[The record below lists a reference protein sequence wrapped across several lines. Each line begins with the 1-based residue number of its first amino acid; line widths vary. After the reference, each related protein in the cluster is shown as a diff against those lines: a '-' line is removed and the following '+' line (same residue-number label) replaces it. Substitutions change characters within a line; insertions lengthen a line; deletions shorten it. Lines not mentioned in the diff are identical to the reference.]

1 MYNYN
6 APEIKY
12 YRRILRNEPTPFE
25 MKVWSFLKNKQLG
38 VKFRRQHSIE
48 NYIVDFYCCE
58 KKIAVEI
65 DGDSH
70 FSEVAIEYDKKRSDI
85 LKKHDICVIRFTNRE
100 VVENIEWVV
109 EEIKKAVAT
118 TPTSSP

>member
-1 MYNYN
+1 
-6 APEIKY
+6 
-12 YRRILRNEPTPFE
+12 
-25 MKVWSFLKNKQLG
+25 
-38 VKFRRQHSIE
+38 
-48 NYIVDFYCCE
+48 
-58 KKIAVEI
+58 
-65 DGDSH
+65 
-70 FSEVAIEYDKKRSDI
+70 

>member
-1 MYNYN
+1 VYNYN

-25 MKVWSFLKNKQLG
+25 MKVWSFLKNKQLD

-48 NYIVDFYCCE
+48 NYIVDFYCSE

>member
-118 TPTSSP
+118 TPTNSP

>member
-70 FSEVAIEYDKKRSDI
+70 FSELVIEYDKKRSDI